1 MPTTDISQQE
11 YDERFSPESRRE
23 KALEH
28 ALDIRKFEIE
38 LYWKRA
44 TYFWTFIG
52 ATFAGYVAVQASG
65 AINKQDLS
73 VILSCLGFVFSIAW
87 LCVNR
92 GSKQW
97 QENWE
102 NHVDS
107 LEDDVIGPLYKVVLS
122 RRETKSWKV
131 LFKERELEEWKYKGM
146 HLVTGPS
153 PLSVSKINQIISLYV
168 SALWVCLL
176 VYSLP
181 ESDASKGFENL
192 YIAVISISVVACIMF
207 FWLGRTYGGGFWH
220 KGTIRTSEIKN
231 D

>member
-1 MPTTDISQQE
+1 MPTTNISQKE
-11 YDERFSPESRRE
+11 YNKQFSDKKKE

-52 ATFAGYVAVQASG
+52 ATFAGYIAVQASSVD
-65 AINKQDLS
+65 NKQDLA

-87 LCVNR
+87 VCVNR

-107 LEDDVIGPLYKVVLS
+107 LEDDVTGPLYKVILS
-122 RRETKSWKV
+122 RRPPEN
-131 LFKERELEEWKYKGM
+131 FKEKTE
-146 HLVTGPS
+146 HIITGPS
-153 PLSVSKINQIISLYV
+153 PISVSKINQIISLYI
-168 SALWVCLL
+168 SALWICLL

-181 ESDASKGFENL
+181 EFDFHGSFNAL
-192 YIAVISISVVACIMF
+192 YVAVISISVVACILF